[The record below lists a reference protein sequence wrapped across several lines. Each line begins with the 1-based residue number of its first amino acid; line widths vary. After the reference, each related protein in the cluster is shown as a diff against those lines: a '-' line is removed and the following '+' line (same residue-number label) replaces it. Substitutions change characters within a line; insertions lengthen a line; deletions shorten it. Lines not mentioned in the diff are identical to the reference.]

1 MKILIADKL
10 SPKAIA
16 ALEKIGADITS
27 NPELKAEDLGG
38 ETVDDATPV
47 GDTGKIGKK
56 KK

>member
-27 NPELKAEDLGG
+27 NLNLKAEELSSL
-38 ETVDDATPV
+38 P
-47 GDTGKIGKK
+47 
-56 KK
+56 